1 MDIGKVVTV
10 VLYILASLALG
21 WATLSDIRTRK
32 IPFVAGIG
40 LLLIGLF
47 FLIKERM
54 WLEALFFAVV
64 VWGSRGGIWYLLIA
78 AVAIIVLVNNPVSL
92 PFVLGMLFVLF
103 IFVMGWFGGGDS
115 QVAFGLIAIARDWWM
130 VGYLFGGTI
139 VVAIV
144 LSIVKRG
151 GIKDAA
157 ERLWWVSRHMKEAP
171 DEEALRTPWAVLAS
185 AAGLIYIWLWPG
197 VVCGGG

>member
-1 MDIGKVVTV
+1 MDIGKAVTV
-10 VLYILASLALG
+10 VSYILASFALG

-47 FLIKERM
+47 FLLKERL
-54 WLEALFFAVV
+54 WLEALFFALVI
-64 VWGSRGGIWYLLIA
+64 WGSRGSIWYFLIA

-103 IFVMGWFGGGDS
+103 IFAMGWFGGGDS
-115 QVAFGLIAIARDWWM
+115 QVAFGLMAIARDWWM

-139 VVAIV
+139 VVVIV
-144 LSIVKRG
+144 LSAVKRG
-151 GIKDAA
+151 GMKGAA

-197 VVCGGG
+197 VVFGGG

>member
-1 MDIGKVVTV
+1 MEIVKEVTTV
-10 VLYILASLALG
+10 SYILASLALG

-32 IPFVAGIG
+32 IPFVTGIG

-47 FLIKERM
+47 FLIKEGL

-64 VWGSRGGIWYLLIA
+64 IWGSRGGIWYLLIA
-78 AVAIIVLVNNPVSL
+78 ALAIIVLVNNPVSP

-103 IFVMGWFGGGDS
+103 IFARGWFGGGDS

-139 VVAIV
+139 IVAIV
-144 LSIVKRG
+144 LSVLKRD
-151 GIKDAA
+151 GIKGAA

-197 VVCGGG
+197 VVFGGG